1 MKTSAR
7 NQFIGKVY
15 QIRTGAINDEID
27 IELPGGDRLSAVI
40 TRTSTESRG
49 LKVGSQATALIKA
62 PWVMVVTESDN
73 VKFSAR
79 NNLAGTVESVTP
91 GAVNTEVKIK
101 LQGGNTVC
109 AIITNDSAKELNLVP
124 GTRARALFKASHVI
138 LAVP

>member
-40 TRTSTESRG
+40 TRTSTESLG

-109 AIITNDSAKELNLVP
+109 AIITNDSAKELNLVA
-124 GTRARALFKASHVI
+124 GTHARALFKASH
-138 LAVP
+138 

>member
-40 TRTSTESRG
+40 TRTSTESLG

-79 NNLAGTVESVTP
+79 NNLAGTVENVTP

-109 AIITNDSAKELNLVP
+109 AIITNDSAKELNLVA